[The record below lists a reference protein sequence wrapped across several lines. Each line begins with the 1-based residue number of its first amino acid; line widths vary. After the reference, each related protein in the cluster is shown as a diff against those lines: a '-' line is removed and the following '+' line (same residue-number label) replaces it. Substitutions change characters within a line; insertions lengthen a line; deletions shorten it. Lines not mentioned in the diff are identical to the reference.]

1 MRDLKENKHKS
12 EILSIDIGNIERNPS
27 QPRKVFADDA
37 ILKLADSIK
46 QYGIIQPLVVRKTID
61 GYELISGERRLRAA
75 KELGMTHVPCVVSNA
90 SDETS
95 AEMAIIE
102 NLIREDLNIFEEAEA
117 IEMLIDTYAL
127 TQEEIATKLSTSQ
140 SYIANKLRLLRL
152 SSDERQ
158 KILKHKL
165 TERHARALLKI
176 YDESMRAKALESIIS
191 QGLNVA
197 RSEDM
202 IEALL
207 SKSEPVAAKKRTFKS
222 LSSFYE
228 AIERAIDIASNSG
241 VKIKSRKIESDSFTE
256 LTILIPKSASEEI
269 VPKTIKDLE
278 TA

>member
-1 MRDLKENKHKS
+1 MKELKEKKS
-12 EILSIDIGNIERNPS
+12 EKEVLSIEISKIARNPN

-46 QYGIIQPLVVRKTID
+46 QYGIIQPIIVRDTSD

-75 KELGMTHVPCVVSNA
+75 KELGMTFVPCIVSEAN
-90 SDETS
+90 DEAS

-117 IEMLIDTYAL
+117 IETLLDTYVL

-152 SSDERQ
+152 SNDERQ

-165 TERHARALLKI
+165 TERHARALLRI
-176 YDESMRAKALESIIS
+176 YDASTRSKALEAIIS

-197 RSEDM
+197 RSEEM
-202 IEALL
+202 IESLL
-207 SKSEPVAAKKRTFKS
+207 SKNEVTASKKRTFKS

-228 AIERAIDIASNSG
+228 AIERAIDTISNSG
-241 VKIKSRKIESDSFTE
+241 VKIKSRKVEGDDFTE
-256 LTILIPKSASEEI
+256 LTILIPKNQSREVLTS
-269 VPKTIKDLE
+269 DLSSE

>member
-75 KELGMTHVPCVVSNA
+75 KELGMTHVPCIVSNA

-256 LTILIPKSASEEI
+256 LTILIPKSTSEEI
-269 VPKTIKDLE
+269 APKTIKDLE